1 MISSELK
8 TTSVDKYF
16 VSESDDRSVFD
27 LAPPDPEKILHYG
40 DDADHVIDMYGSA
53 NTNNEI
59 VVLLHGGYWYP
70 KVDRIYLRPLAAAI
84 AQQGKQVALVEY
96 RRIPGNPDASVD
108 DVKDAVTYLQ
118 SQFLKQDLVVIG
130 HSAGAHLALCAA
142 PTIIFKRIIAL
153 APVADLVAAQDLEL
167 GEGAVTNYLGCA
179 AADRAD
185 LDPIKLGT
193 NENSINVIH
202 GVEDHRVP
210 IELSRNYCA
219 SKQPQLDLVEIDGAG
234 HFDLINPNHAAFL
247 EVLRVF

>member
-1 MISSELK
+1 
-8 TTSVDKYF
+8 

-27 LAPPDPEKILHYG
+27 LIPPEPEKILHYG
-40 DDADHVIDMYGSA
+40 EDADHVIDMYGSA
-53 NTNNEI
+53 HTDNEV

-84 AQQGKQVALVEY
+84 AEQGKQVALVEY
-96 RRIPGNPDASVD
+96 RRIPGDPDASAA
-108 DVKDAVTYLQ
+108 DVKSALTYLQ
-118 SQFLKQDLVVIG
+118 SQFADQELIVIG

-142 PTIIFKRIIAL
+142 PTMVFKKIIAL
-153 APVADLVAAQDLEL
+153 APVADLIAAQDLEL

-193 NENSINVIH
+193 NENLITVIH

-210 IELSRNYCA
+210 IELSRMYCA
-219 SKQPQLDLVEIDGAG
+219 SKHPQIDLIQVEDAG